1 MSLTA
6 WLPFA
11 AVCLL
16 GAMSPGPSFVM
27 VIHNT
32 LIGSR
37 FHGIVTGVTHALGI
51 GTCALFSNTGL
62 VILIQEAPSSFKA
75 FPGPETP
82 T

>member
-1 MSLTA
+1 MSITA

-27 VIHNT
+27 VIRNT
-32 LIGSR
+32 VIGSR

-51 GTCALFSNTGL
+51 GTYALFSITGL
-62 VILIQEAPSSFKA
+62 VILIQE
-75 FPGPETP
+75 GPLVFQGLS
-82 T
+82 

>member
-27 VIHNT
+27 VIRNT
-32 LIGSR
+32 VIGSR
-37 FHGIVTGVTHALGI
+37 FHGIVTGVTHAIGI
-51 GTCALFSNTGL
+51 GTYALFSITGL
-62 VILIQEAPSSFKA
+62 VILIQEAPLVFQGLSRA
-75 FPGPETP
+75 GTA
-82 T
+82 